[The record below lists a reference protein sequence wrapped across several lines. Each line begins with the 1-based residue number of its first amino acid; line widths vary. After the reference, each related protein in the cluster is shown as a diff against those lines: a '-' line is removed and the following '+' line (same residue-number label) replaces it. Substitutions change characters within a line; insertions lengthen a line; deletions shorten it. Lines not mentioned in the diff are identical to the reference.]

1 MNTWTSRGPRAAGL
15 AAGSICRFRYWCCK
29 AVSGFDPAVH
39 CVATF
44 PEAIYVLIDF
54 MMGNSFVMRGHS
66 IVQNGLSFTPLLRAS
81 VKQ

>member
-1 MNTWTSRGPRAAGL
+1 
-15 AAGSICRFRYWCCK
+15 
-29 AVSGFDPAVH
+29 VSGFDPAVH